1 MKKLILPAAL
11 ILMGAGAAFATKM
24 NSSKRAI
31 VDAYR
36 INATTGQCVDAKQK
50 CSTNPGPSCTWSEN
64 PSVVL
69 QNAPITPTMCGDELF
84 KP

>member
-24 NSSKRAI
+24 NSSKRI
-31 VDAYR
+31 LVDGYH
-36 INATTGQCVDAKQK
+36 INATTGQCITDNQK
-50 CSTNPGPSCTWSEN
+50 CSTSFGSPCTWSED
-64 PSVVL
+64 PSVIL
-69 QNAPITPTMCGDELF
+69 RNAPASPTMCGDELF